1 MRPYAFLAAA
11 APLVLAIPAPIPTP
25 VAAPAPKPLPV
36 PQGVETD
43 PITGLVSGLI
53 SGVLS
58 LGSLSSAVPAVISD
72 LGDALDAASVVTQAI
87 ANGTILGTD
96 VPAVV
101 QKLFQAVK
109 PTSTPTSVQ
118 QAISEA
124 NSAFGITSASQAPPP
139 EQDILQN
146 VVTLLLDGFTSSDL
160 QAVIQGLVAQSSNN
174 INPPVPFLKTFYNT
188 VLGNAPFDIAESALR
203 AAIYIPPG
211 FTWGA
216 KQPVLMSP
224 GTGATGASSFSSNI
238 GKLLAQESF
247 ADPVYLNIPQNL
259 LNDAQSNAE
268 YVAYAL
274 QYLYAMTSKK
284 PAIVTWSQGSLDAQ
298 WAFKYWPSVPK
309 IVTDHIA
316 ISPDYHGTVLA
327 YILCPG
333 FATANDIA
341 CVPSVIQQQYNSNFV
356 TKLRSNGGD
365 SAYVPTTTVYSL
377 TDEIVQPQEGTAAS
391 GYLNDAR
398 GVGVSN
404 TYLQGACL
412 AQPAGLLYTHEGVLY
427 NPVAYALV
435 VDALQHTGPGSF
447 SRVSGQCG
455 SIVAPGL
462 SLSDVIET
470 EALIPLAVLN
480 IFAYLPKVVSE
491 PAIKAYATH

>member
-1 MRPYAFLAAA
+1 
-11 APLVLAIPAPIPTP
+11 
-25 VAAPAPKPLPV
+25 V
-36 PQGVETD
+36 P
-43 PITGLVSGLI
+43 
-53 SGVLS
+53 
-58 LGSLSSAVPAVISD
+58 
-72 LGDALDAASVVTQAI
+72 
-87 ANGTILGTD
+87 
-96 VPAVV
+96 
-101 QKLFQAVK
+101 
-109 PTSTPTSVQ
+109 
-118 QAISEA
+118 
-124 NSAFGITSASQAPPP
+124 
-139 EQDILQN
+139 
-146 VVTLLLDGFTSSDL
+146 
-160 QAVIQGLVAQSSNN
+160 
-174 INPPVPFLKTFYNT
+174 
-188 VLGNAPFDIAESALR
+188 GNALFDIPEATLR

-224 GTGATGASSFSSNI
+224 GTGATGVSSFSSNI
-238 GKLLAQESF
+238 GKLLSQENF

-259 LNDAQSNAE
+259 LNDAQNNAE
-268 YVAYAL
+268 YVSYAL
-274 QYLYAMTSKK
+274 QYLYAMTSEK

-298 WAFKYWPSVPK
+298 WAFKYWPSIPK

-341 CVPSVIQQQYNSNFV
+341 CVPSVIQQQYNSNFI

-398 GVGVSN
+398 NVGVSN
-404 TYLQGACL
+404 TFLQGACL

-455 SIVAPGL
+455 ALVAPGL

-480 IFAYLPKVVSE
+480 IFAYEPKVVSE
-491 PAIKAYATH
+491 PAIKSYATH

>member
-1 MRPYAFLAAA
+1 MRCYTFLAAA
-11 APLVLAIPAPIPTP
+11 APLVLALP
-25 VAAPAPKPLPV
+25 APAPAPPLPL

-43 PITGLVSGLI
+43 PIMGLVSGLI
-53 SGVLS
+53 NGVLNI
-58 LGSLSSAVPAVISD
+58 GSLSSAVPDIISD
-72 LGDALDAASVVTQAI
+72 LGNVLDSAGVVTEAI

-101 QKLFQAVK
+101 QKLFQAVQ
-109 PTSTPTSVQ
+109 PTATPTSPQ
-118 QAISEA
+118 QAITQA
-124 NSAFGITSASQAPPP
+124 AGAFGITSANQSPPP
-139 EQDILQN
+139 EQDILSN
-146 VVTLLLDGFTSSDL
+146 ALTLVLDGFTSSDL
-160 QAVIQGLVAQSSNN
+160 QAVIQGITANSAANV
-174 INPPVPFLKTFYNT
+174 NPPVPFFKTFYNT
-188 VLGNAPFDIAESALR
+188 VSGNAPFDIAESALR

-211 FTWGA
+211 FTWGV

-224 GTGATGASSFSSNI
+224 GTGATGVGTFSSNI
-238 GKLLAQESF
+238 GKLLSGTSF
-247 ADPVYLNIPQNL
+247 ADPVYLNVPQNL
-259 LNDAQSNAE
+259 LNDAQANAE
-268 YVAYAL
+268 HVAYAL

-284 PAIVTWSQGSLDAQ
+284 PAIVTWSQGSLNAQ
-298 WAFKYWPSVPK
+298 WAFKYWPSIPK

-333 FATANDIA
+333 FTTANAIA
-341 CVPSVIQQQYNSNFV
+341 CVPSVIQQEYNSNFI

-391 GYLNDAR
+391 GFLNDAR
-398 GVGVSN
+398 NVGVSN
-404 TYLQGACL
+404 TFLQGACL
-412 AQPAGLLYTHEGVLY
+412 AEPAGLLYTHEGVLY

-435 VDALQHTGPGSF
+435 VDALQHPGPGSF

-455 SIVAPGL
+455 AIVAPGL

-480 IFAYLPKVVSE
+480 IFAYSPKVDSE
-491 PAIKAYATH
+491 PVLKAYATH